1 MLDVFK
7 TDAFGTVSLTDAFIK
22 APYKPGRIGA
32 LGMFR
37 ESGIRTTTAV
47 IEWKDGHLSLIQTT
61 PRGGPGS
68 TTSNKKRTAV
78 AVVVPHLERERTIL
92 ADELQNVRAFGS
104 EDATPAYQAI
114 VSEKLEELRA
124 DIEVTKE
131 HMRAH
136 AIQGIVKDA
145 DGSTLLNLFTTFDVS
160 QSTGYVTPNPTT
172 DEYGAL
178 RGEVVTMQRTVEGV
192 LGAVP
197 VSGYRAFCGKTFFD
211 AMRAD
216 VSIAKTL
223 RYADPASLLSQ
234 DGRSFSFGGVTWEE
248 YIGATGGTPFFADSE
263 AYLVPNADI
272 FRTYNAPADFI
283 EAVNTIGLPVYA
295 KMIDDAELN
304 RWTKIHTQAN
314 PLVLCLRPD
323 AVVKVGL
330 SS

>member
-7 TDAFGTVSLTDAFIK
+7 QDAFGTVSLTDAFIK

-32 LGMFR
+32 MGLFR

-47 IEWKDGHLSLIQTT
+47 IEWKDGHLSLIQTS

-114 VSEKLEELRA
+114 VAEKLAELRA
-124 DIEVTKE
+124 DHEVTLE
-131 HMRAH
+131 HMRAS

-145 DGSTLLNLFTTFDVS
+145 DGSTLLNCFTTFAVS

-178 RGEVVTMQRTVEGV
+178 RGEIVTMQRTVEGV

-197 VSGYRAFCGKTFFD
+197 VSGYRAFCGKVFFD
-211 AMRAD
+211 TIRAD
-216 VSIAKTL
+216 VSISKTL
-223 RYADPASLLSQ
+223 RYADPASLLAN

-248 YIGATGGTPFFADSE
+248 YVGSTGGTPFFADSE
-263 AYLVPNADI
+263 AYLIPNADI
-272 FRTYNAPADFI
+272 FRTYYAPADFI
-283 EAVNTIGLPVYA
+283 EAVNTIGLPGYA
-295 KMIDDAELN
+295 KVVDDAELN
-304 RWTKIHTQAN
+304 RWTKIHTQSN